1 MSGEIAAIRSDSW
14 RTWDFMWGAH
24 IIDYRDRD
32 NIDNFFLKFFSI
44 LALLS
49 AISGIVLFFKTFRLR
64 K

>member
-32 NIDNFFLKFFSI
+32 HIDNFFLKFFSI

>member
-1 MSGEIAAIRSDSW
+1 
-14 RTWDFMWGAH
+14 MWGAH

-32 NIDNFFLKFFSI
+32 NIDNFLLKFFSI

-49 AISGIVLFFKTFRLR
+49 AISGIALFFKTLRLR